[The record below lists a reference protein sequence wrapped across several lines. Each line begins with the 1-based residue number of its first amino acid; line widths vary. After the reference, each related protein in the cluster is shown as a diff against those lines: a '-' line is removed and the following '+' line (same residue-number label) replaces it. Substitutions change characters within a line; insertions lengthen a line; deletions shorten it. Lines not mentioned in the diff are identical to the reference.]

1 MNRLVAQSLLATL
14 TAAVLVLGQSVFWS
28 DAASFWM
35 KTIVVLIAVI
45 SFFRPENGLLV
56 LAALTPFG
64 GLIRGLLGSPVRG
77 AEAMVLAFLAGAL
90 MHGWT
95 LGEFRSIRWT
105 SIKWSAALFAA
116 VVATSCIEQLWF
128 SQVQTDYASGYLS
141 DFAVYVREGYLTS
154 FRGFGVVFSAMLFIE
169 CLALLLYG
177 IHFCR
182 TRPGV
187 AQRLIRM
194 IVIGAAGGAIAS
206 IAFATSEIMQMGEPA
221 ERFFILLIDQRWSAQ
236 VGDINAAGSFF
247 AMTAV
252 IAAGMAF
259 RATPYRVAW
268 MATSLLL
275 MFALAMTRSRT
286 ALIAIWIV
294 GAALLVRACIV
305 RRSATRWVALAALL
319 IAIALPLVALQYL
332 RDTPLDRNALLAVNI
347 RWWFLET
354 TWGMLQWQP
363 LFGVG
368 IGRYFLWSSTFS
380 PPELRAYYFR
390 ENAHNNFAQVAGE
403 LGIVGLAA
411 FGLVLVVCL
420 FRRRKSP
427 EPEARSPESEARSL
441 ESGVQSPGSSPI
453 VAPVL
458 AGLAVF
464 IVSWLGGHPLLVAEM
479 AYPFWMTLA
488 IVAGAR
494 PLPSTPDESRTRDPD
509 PDWKRAVAFSGCAV
523 ILAASVPLR
532 VHDKLNAVDLSGV
545 DYGFVRQRRAQADDW
560 PRGIDSRA
568 RIFVPAR
575 ARGVSIRLRSPSASF
590 DQSEELVI
598 LVNGKE
604 AQRVQLADRGWITA
618 RVPLPLITRRFHEL
632 DLELDDDSRVEIG
645 GWEII
650 SKPDG

>member
-1 MNRLVAQSLLATL
+1 
-14 TAAVLVLGQSVFWS
+14 
-28 DAASFWM
+28 
-35 KTIVVLIAVI
+35 
-45 SFFRPENGLLV
+45 
-56 LAALTPFG
+56 
-64 GLIRGLLGSPVRG
+64 
-77 AEAMVLAFLAGAL
+77 
-90 MHGWT
+90 
-95 LGEFRSIRWT
+95 
-105 SIKWSAALFAA
+105 
-116 VVATSCIEQLWF
+116 
-128 SQVQTDYASGYLS
+128 
-141 DFAVYVREGYLTS
+141 
-154 FRGFGVVFSAMLFIE
+154 MLFIE
-169 CLALLLYG
+169 CLALLLYA
-177 IHFCR
+177 IHVCR
-182 TRPGV
+182 TQPGF
-187 AQRLIRM
+187 AQRLVRM

-221 ERFFILLIDQRWSAQ
+221 ERFFILLMDQRWSAQ

-259 RATPYRVAW
+259 RGTSHRVAW
-268 MATSLLL
+268 TATSLLL

-294 GAALLVRACIV
+294 GVALLVRACSV
-305 RRSATRWVALAALL
+305 KRSAARWVALAALL
-319 IAIALPLVALQYL
+319 LAVALPFVALEYS
-332 RDTPLDRNALLAVNI
+332 RGTPFDRNALLAVNI

-354 TWGMLQWQP
+354 TWRMLQWQP

-411 FGLVLVVCL
+411 FGLVLVLCL
-420 FRRRKSP
+420 FPGRKSP
-427 EPEARSPESEARSL
+427 EPEARSPEPEAGL
-441 ESGVQSPGSSPI
+441 

-494 PLPSTPDESRTRDPD
+494 PARSTPDESRSRAPD
-509 PDWKRAVAFSGCAV
+509 PNWRRAVAFSGCAV

-545 DYGFVRQRRAQADDW
+545 DYGFVRQRRAQMDDW

-575 ARGVSIRLRSPSASF
+575 ARNVSIRLRSPSASF

-598 LVNGKE
+598 IVNGKE
-604 AQRVQLADRGWITA
+604 AQRVQLADRGWRTA
-618 RVPLPLITRRFHEL
+618 RVSLPVITQRFHEL
-632 DLELDDDSRVEIG
+632 DLKLGDDSRVEIG